1 MDLADAAH
9 FFGPAVCIQKQ
20 FLVLQVVFTDIR
32 IRKIFVITLQIFF
45 PHFFRVKDMDR
56 SSRCLD
62 LFPYFCV
69 QVCAKLV
76 SPGFFGEERKSAKV
90 PMRSAI
96 LGVFA
101 LFLQALGYFA
111 ISAYVYAHSAV
122 YGSVLFFVILL
133 FIVIGAGHHVKCGF
147 AEYVFLR
154 LGRDKKA
161 HTMML
166 DLFNSAPI
174 TKICYL
180 GYIVFIITLIIAILT
195 GTAALPLWAAI
206 FTILPIFIILFPFKI
221 IGTLHISAMI
231 SMLAWMILI

>member
-1 MDLADAAH
+1 MSTVILKILLALGILGHGLNMYCDRILSIFPNGRLMLANMDELNS
-9 FFGPAVCIQKQ
+9 QEK
-20 FLVLQVVFTDIR
+20 
-32 IRKIFVITLQIFF
+32 
-45 PHFFRVKDMDR
+45 M
-56 SSRCLD
+56 
-62 LFPYFCV
+62 
-69 QVCAKLV
+69 AKLMDGV
-76 SPGFFGEERKSAKV
+76 SAKV

-111 ISAYVYAHSAV
+111 ISAYVYEHSAV
-122 YGSVLFFVILL
+122 YGSVLFFAILL

-166 DLFNSAPI
+166 DLFHSAPI
-174 TKICYL
+174 TRICYL

-195 GTAALPLWAAI
+195 GTAALPLWGAL

>member
-1 MDLADAAH
+1 MSMVILRILLALGILGHGLNFYCDRILSIFPNGRLMLANMDELNS
-9 FFGPAVCIQKQ
+9 QEK
-20 FLVLQVVFTDIR
+20 
-32 IRKIFVITLQIFF
+32 
-45 PHFFRVKDMDR
+45 M
-56 SSRCLD
+56 
-62 LFPYFCV
+62 
-69 QVCAKLV
+69 AKLMDGV
-76 SPGFFGEERKSAKV
+76 SAKV

-111 ISAYVYAHSAV
+111 ISAYVYEHSAV
-122 YGSVLFFVILL
+122 YGSVLFFAILL
-133 FIVIGAGHHVKCGF
+133 FIVVGTGHHVKCGF

-166 DLFNSAPI
+166 DLFHSAPI
-174 TKICYL
+174 TRICYL
-180 GYIVFIITLIIAILT
+180 GYIVFIITLITAILT

-221 IGTLHISAMI
+221 IGTLHISAMV

>member
-1 MDLADAAH
+1 
-9 FFGPAVCIQKQ
+9 
-20 FLVLQVVFTDIR
+20 
-32 IRKIFVITLQIFF
+32 
-45 PHFFRVKDMDR
+45 
-56 SSRCLD
+56 
-62 LFPYFCV
+62 
-69 QVCAKLV
+69 
-76 SPGFFGEERKSAKV
+76 
-90 PMRSAI
+90 MRSAI

-111 ISAYVYAHSAV
+111 ISAYVYEHSAV
-122 YGSVLFFVILL
+122 YGSVLFFAILL